1 MDNNFNFQDNFNNM
15 QGIYNNQNFMMDQNM
30 MMQMMQNQMGN
41 QINKNQ
47 SQNNNQNNNFKQNNN
62 EKSSAETKDITNLQD
77 AIKVIKILIKENNN
91 LKNKLS
97 TLEKKFE
104 EYKYKMD
111 LNCYYN
117 QFDVRAY
124 KLENIYY
131 YLSSKDIIKSK
142 EEFGLINKGVRHLF
156 NKNIRSFECKYKYKD
171 DEFDPYEFKK
181 IFDKIV
187 YSVLIVLTKDRNNNK
202 RFGSFFHK
210 IVDNNSMEAP
220 APINNM
226 MMNNNNMNMMMN
238 NNNMNMNM
246 MMNNNNM
253 SNQIGVNFTSPIPI
267 QSTKNSLPQ
276 SINQQGQMQ
285 NQNNQLQLNTFPQ
298 YTTNNTYDENVNIYN
313 SSFNLNNYFVFSLDI
328 LKMYYKEDN
337 RNDIPNFSI
346 IYNKKYQSLLGTELS
361 NNNFGSNN
369 LVSNSLGSNYLN
381 NINNYKLSGKQ
392 EFNIKN
398 LELYEIKI

>member
-1 MDNNFNFQDNFNNM
+1 M
-15 QGIYNNQNFMMDQNM
+15 
-30 MMQMMQNQMGN
+30 
-41 QINKNQ
+41 
-47 SQNNNQNNNFKQNNN
+47 
-62 EKSSAETKDITNLQD
+62 
-77 AIKVIKILIKENNN
+77 
-91 LKNKLS
+91 
-97 TLEKKFE
+97 
-104 EYKYKMD
+104 
-111 LNCYYN
+111 
-117 QFDVRAY
+117 
-124 KLENIYY
+124 
-131 YLSSKDIIKSK
+131 
-142 EEFGLINKGVRHLF
+142 
-156 NKNIRSFECKYKYKD
+156 
-171 DEFDPYEFKK
+171 
-181 IFDKIV
+181 
-187 YSVLIVLTKDRNNNK
+187 LIVLTKDRNNNK

-226 MMNNNNMNMMMN
+226 MMNNNNMNMMIN

>member
-30 MMQMMQNQMGN
+30 MMQMMQNQMEN

-47 SQNNNQNNNFKQNNN
+47 SQNNNQNNFKQNNN

-77 AIKVIKILIKENNN
+77 AIKVIKILIKENTN

-181 IFDKIV
+181 
-187 YSVLIVLTKDRNNNK
+187 YLIK
-202 RFGSFFHK
+202 
-210 IVDNNSMEAP
+210 
-220 APINNM
+220 
-226 MMNNNNMNMMMN
+226 
-238 NNNMNMNM
+238 
-246 MMNNNNM
+246 
-253 SNQIGVNFTSPIPI
+253 
-267 QSTKNSLPQ
+267 
-276 SINQQGQMQ
+276 
-285 NQNNQLQLNTFPQ
+285 
-298 YTTNNTYDENVNIYN
+298 
-313 SSFNLNNYFVFSLDI
+313 
-328 LKMYYKEDN
+328 
-337 RNDIPNFSI
+337 
-346 IYNKKYQSLLGTELS
+346 
-361 NNNFGSNN
+361 
-369 LVSNSLGSNYLN
+369 
-381 NINNYKLSGKQ
+381 
-392 EFNIKN
+392 
-398 LELYEIKI
+398 